1 MSCKYCTDEEDDNRS
16 AKFSCEVGVEFYS
29 SDGQLEMNIE
39 ISENYATLC
48 FKDFKK
54 ISDLVEIYYCPFCGK
69 RLGVD

>member
-16 AKFSCEVGVEFYS
+16 AKFGCEVGVEFYS

-39 ISENYATLC
+39 LSENYATLC